1 MFMEDVSKG
10 RNLGEAE
17 HLALLAAKRLDGP
30 SSSADV
36 RDTIEDRT
44 GRVLTVSAI
53 YVTLMCLEKK
63 GFLTSELGEPTQVR
77 GGKARRGFFVT
88 DSGNRA
94 LEEVRRQWQRLW
106 EGMPASS
113 DGVTL

>member
-1 MFMEDVSKG
+1 MGKG

-17 HLALLAAKRLDGP
+17 HLVLLAAKRLGGP
-30 SSSADV
+30 TSGADI

-53 YVTLMCLEKK
+53 YVTLLRLEKK
-63 GFLTSELGEPTQVR
+63 GFLTSELGDPTPVR
-77 GGKARRGFFVT
+77 GGKARRGFHIT

-94 LEEVRRQWQRLW
+94 LEVVRRQWQRLW
-106 EGMPASS
+106 DGIPAPS
-113 DGVTL
+113 DGVTQ